1 MGYKYKNCIS
11 LSSITIPN
19 NCSIEYRAFYG
30 CSNLTSVTIG
40 SGCRLLFEKIFAN
53 CQKLTDVYCYAV
65 QVPPTSHNVFLDSNI
80 ENATLHVPAE
90 SIELYKTTLPWSN
103 FGTIVALDG
112 DTPKPNKCATPTIS
126 YANGKLKFNC
136 ETDDVLFNPTIK
148 NDDIKPY
155 NHTEEID
162 FCVTYQISVYATREG
177 YEDSDV
183 ATATLCWIDVEPAT
197 EGIVDEDAVTEVKA
211 VPVLI
216 QTQGGNITIQGAAEG
231 TPIAIY
237 DIEGKQYGS
246 TIADKDR
253 ATITTSLRPGSI
265 AIVKIGEKAV
275 KVAIK

>member
-1 MGYKYKNCIS
+1 M
-11 LSSITIPN
+11 
-19 NCSIEYRAFYG
+19 
-30 CSNLTSVTIG
+30 
-40 SGCRLLFEKIFAN
+40 FEKIFAN

-65 QVPPTSHNVFLDSNI
+65 QVPPTSHDVFLDSNI

-112 DTPKPNKCATPTIS
+112 DTPKSNKCATPTIS

-162 FCVTYQISVYATREG
+162 LCVTYQISVYATREG

-237 DIEGKQYGS
+237 GIDGKEYGS
-246 TIADKDR
+246 AISEKDRTTIA
-253 ATITTSLRPGSI
+253 TSLRPGSI
-265 AIVKIGEKAV
+265 AIVKIGEKTV